1 MLMYL
6 QNKMLGLKGNQI
18 IYFNVG
24 INSVILLEAFLKKSI
39 TVITRVK

>member
-24 INSVILLEAFLKKSI
+24 INSVILLEAFKKSLLQLLQG
-39 TVITRVK
+39 